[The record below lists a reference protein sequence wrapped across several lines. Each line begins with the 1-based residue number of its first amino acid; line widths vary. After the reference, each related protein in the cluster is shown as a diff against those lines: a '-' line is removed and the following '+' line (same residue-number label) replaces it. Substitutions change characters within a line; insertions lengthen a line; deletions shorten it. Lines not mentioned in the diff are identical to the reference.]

1 MAGMMGRVCGEAHKA
16 AGEFENNAS
25 SLLADGDAG
34 RDCTYVD
41 PSTGFLSLTGA
52 YMVPTGLSAEVFCF
66 VIAL

>member
-1 MAGMMGRVCGEAHKA
+1 MMGRVCGEAHKA

-25 SLLADGDAG
+25 SLLADAG
-34 RDCTYVD
+34 RDCTCVD

-66 VIAL
+66 VMTSPL

>member
-1 MAGMMGRVCGEAHKA
+1 VEKLIRQLVNSKIMLAI
-16 AGEFENNAS
+16 S
-25 SLLADGDAG
+25 SLLADAG
-34 RDCTYVD
+34 RDCTCVD